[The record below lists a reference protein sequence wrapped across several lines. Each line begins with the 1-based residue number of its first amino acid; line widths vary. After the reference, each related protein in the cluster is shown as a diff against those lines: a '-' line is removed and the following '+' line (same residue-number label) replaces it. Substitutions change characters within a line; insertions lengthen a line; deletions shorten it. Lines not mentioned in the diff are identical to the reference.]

1 MASLTQTQTQTKMVR
16 GRGTKGV
23 LLLFLAAFLI
33 MVGFGSGVATM
44 WFAGPEIRRS
54 VEGVFPSLRPQTD
67 EAQARE
73 ERIDI
78 LRQAWDILEREFI
91 APEKLDPDKMIHG
104 AAAGMVSALGDPHTV
119 FVEPISAAIMDEDMQ
134 GSFEGIGA
142 TVEMVEGKLTIVRP
156 IPNSPAFHAGL
167 LAGDIILSVDD
178 EPLEGKTLMEAIR
191 LIRGPAGTTVRLLV
205 QRKGVAEPF
214 IVSVTR
220 AKVELPNYEAK
231 MLEGG
236 VAYLR
241 LMEFNALASQQ
252 VHNALKDLLAQ
263 NPVGLVFDLR
273 DNPGGYLHIAVQV
286 ASEFLPPNTIILQEE
301 QRGRPIQLYRVR
313 TRGLATEIPLVVLV
327 NGGSASASEIVAG
340 AIQEAKRGTL
350 IGTKTYGKGSVQNT
364 HTLDDGSS
372 LRVTIAK
379 WLLPSGRGLDGDGLT
394 PDIEVPFTLEDAAAN
409 RDPQLERAV
418 AFLLHKG

>member
-1 MASLTQTQTQTKMVR
+1 MTSLTQTQTKTTLRRTVKN
-16 GRGTKGV
+16 
-23 LLLFLAAFLI
+23 LLILFLAAFLV
-33 MVGFGSGVATM
+33 MASFGGGVATM
-44 WFAGPEIRRS
+44 WFAGPEIRRA
-54 VEGVFPSLRPQTD
+54 VEGAFPSLRAQT
-67 EAQARE
+67 EETQTRE
-73 ERIDI
+73 ERLDI

-91 APEKLDPDKMIHG
+91 APEKLDPEKMIHG
-104 AAAGMVSALGDPHTV
+104 AAAGMVSTLGDPHTV
-119 FVEPISAAIMDEDMQ
+119 FVEPVSAAIMDEDMQ

-156 IPNSPAFHAGL
+156 IPNSPAFYAGL
-167 LAGDIILSVDD
+167 LAGDIILAVDD

-191 LIRGPAGTTVRLLV
+191 LIRGPAGTTVRLLI
-205 QRKGVAEPF
+205 QREGLAEPF
-214 IVSVTR
+214 TVSVTR

-231 MLEGG
+231 ILEGG

-252 VHNALKDLLAQ
+252 VHNALEDLLAQ
-263 NPVGLVFDLR
+263 GPVGLIFDVR

-286 ASEFLPPNTIILQEE
+286 ASEFLPPSTIILQEE
-301 QRGRPIQLYRVR
+301 QRNRPIQVYRVR
-313 TRGLATEIPLVVLV
+313 TKGLATEIPLIVLV

-394 PDIEVPFTLEDAAAN
+394 PDIEVPFTLEDAAAH

-418 AFLLHKG
+418 AILLHKE